1 MNRYPLWKYIVIV
14 VALVIGLVYTLPN
27 FYGESPAVQ
36 VSSGKATVKVTEQTL
51 KTVEDL
57 LRNADL
63 HPNGIFFEQ
72 GPQQNT
78 VRVRFEPTEAEK
90 QLQAREVLEKA
101 LNPNREDPAYVVA
114 LNLTPNTPQ
123 WLLSIRALPMYLGL
137 DLRGGVHFLLQVD
150 MRAAIT
156 KRAEATLA
164 DLRPQ
169 LRDKRIRHTGM
180 NRVGNVVE
188 VSFASEEERARA
200 NDLLRN
206 TQPDLVLSLPEAS
219 AAPYLL
225 RAELSQKAVQNVQSY
240 ALKQNISTLHNRI
253 NELGV
258 AEPVI
263 AQQGADR
270 IVVQLPGV
278 QDTAK
283 AKDILGR
290 TATLEVRLVDDSP
303 EALAQLAQGNV
314 PFGDEKFMDR
324 EGNVLLVKRRV
335 ILTGENLNDAQPGFD
350 SQTQEPTVNLELDS
364 RGARIFQDVTR
375 DNVGKR
381 IAIILFEKGKGE
393 VVTAP
398 VVRQEIGGGRVQIS
412 GRMSTVE
419 ATDTALLL
427 RAGSLAAPMEIVEE
441 RLIGPSLGEAN
452 ISAGF
457 KSTLYGFIVIA
468 IFMAVYYQVFG
479 LVSAASLVCNVMMLI
494 ALLSMLQATLT
505 LPGIAAIALTLGMA
519 VDSNVLINE
528 RIREELRLGRLP
540 QTAISEGYDRAF
552 ATILDSNITSLIAG
566 LALLIFG
573 SGPVRG
579 FAGVHCLGI
588 MTSIF
593 TSVVVSRSMINLI
606 YGRQKK
612 LTKVHIGQIWRPDA
626 EKTAR

>member
-72 GPQQNT
+72 GAQQNT

-164 DLRPQ
+164 DLRTQ

-240 ALKQNISTLHNRI
+240 AL
-253 NELGV
+253 
-258 AEPVI
+258 
-263 AQQGADR
+263 
-270 IVVQLPGV
+270 
-278 QDTAK
+278 
-283 AKDILGR
+283 
-290 TATLEVRLVDDSP
+290 
-303 EALAQLAQGNV
+303 
-314 PFGDEKFMDR
+314 
-324 EGNVLLVKRRV
+324 
-335 ILTGENLNDAQPGFD
+335 
-350 SQTQEPTVNLELDS
+350 
-364 RGARIFQDVTR
+364 
-375 DNVGKR
+375 
-381 IAIILFEKGKGE
+381 
-393 VVTAP
+393 
-398 VVRQEIGGGRVQIS
+398 
-412 GRMSTVE
+412 
-419 ATDTALLL
+419 
-427 RAGSLAAPMEIVEE
+427 
-441 RLIGPSLGEAN
+441 
-452 ISAGF
+452 
-457 KSTLYGFIVIA
+457 
-468 IFMAVYYQVFG
+468 
-479 LVSAASLVCNVMMLI
+479 
-494 ALLSMLQATLT
+494 
-505 LPGIAAIALTLGMA
+505 
-519 VDSNVLINE
+519 
-528 RIREELRLGRLP
+528 
-540 QTAISEGYDRAF
+540 
-552 ATILDSNITSLIAG
+552 
-566 LALLIFG
+566 
-573 SGPVRG
+573 
-579 FAGVHCLGI
+579 
-588 MTSIF
+588 
-593 TSVVVSRSMINLI
+593 
-606 YGRQKK
+606 
-612 LTKVHIGQIWRPDA
+612 
-626 EKTAR
+626 

>member
-72 GPQQNT
+72 GAQQNN

-164 DLRPQ
+164 DLRTQ

-579 FAGVHCLGI
+579 FAVVHCLGI